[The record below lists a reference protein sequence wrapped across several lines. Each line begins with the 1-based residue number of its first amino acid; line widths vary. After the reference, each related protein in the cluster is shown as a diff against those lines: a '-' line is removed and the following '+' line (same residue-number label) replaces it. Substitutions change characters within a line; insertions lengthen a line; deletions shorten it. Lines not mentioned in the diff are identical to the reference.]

1 VNDYYHFS
9 TNDFV
14 MDESFRAWAWNPT
27 DESNLLWRS
36 WIAKHPDKTGEV
48 EEAIELLNKLRFP
61 NYSLSESEISDL
73 WETIKNSSQTNN
85 IVYSRQPVTR
95 WLLTVA
101 AGVVIMM
108 VSLLY
113 MTPQDSTIQ
122 YQTGYGETRSILL
135 PDSSTVI
142 LNANSSIVFSNN
154 WDEKVIREVRLDG
167 EAFFEVVHTHNH
179 QPFQVKVGDGLAVEV
194 LGTSFN
200 VYHRKTDT
208 KVVLNS
214 GQITLSYPEDK
225 MEKKI
230 LMKPGEL
237 VEYKKDRL
245 SKREVDPGIY
255 AAWTENKIILN
266 QTSLQEMIRMAKDN
280 YGIEIEVESEK
291 MLVQTVSGSM
301 PVGDAKSFVTQVAMA
316 FQLKIIHE
324 NDKIL
329 LKE

>member
-1 VNDYYHFS
+1 MKVICYGDHGSQN
-9 TNDFV
+9 
-14 MDESFRAWAWNPT
+14 
-27 DESNLLWRS
+27 
-36 WIAKHPDKTGEV
+36 IQ
-48 EEAIELLNKLRFP
+48 IKLRRFP

-73 WETIKNSSQTNN
+73 WINIKDSSKTNN
-85 IVYSRQPVTR
+85 ILYRRPPANR
-95 WLLTVA
+95 WWLVAA

-108 VSLLY
+108 VSFIY
-113 MTPQDSTIQ
+113 MTIPSSTIQ
-122 YQTGYGETRSILL
+122 YETGYGETRSILL

-225 MEKKI
+225 IEKKI

-316 FQLKIIHE
+316 FQLKVIHE